1 MSPETKAL
9 QRVMQDY
16 FDWHKARI
24 AFISA
29 FILSLTKLHSVN
41 FMKLA
46 NALNGS
52 VKQKSNYRR
61 IQRFFAHFDLSD
73 ALVVRLILHLLPI
86 KSDFTISIDRTNW
99 KLGKLNINI
108 LTAGII
114 YEGVAFPICWML
126 LSKQGNSNSGERI
139 YLMEKML
146 KHIPKSHIHVV
157 VADREFIG
165 KEWFRWLDTQQ
176 IPFVIR
182 IKENALVS
190 YRGKEI
196 PVRKL
201 FENLNIHQ
209 QMSLCKPRRVYGLP
223 VYLSAVKLNDQ
234 YLILAS
240 NQHQHGQTA
249 FFAYKERWG
258 IEVLFANFEKP
269 RL

>member
-1 MSPETKAL
+1 
-9 QRVMQDY
+9 
-16 FDWHKARI
+16 
-24 AFISA
+24 
-29 FILSLTKLHSVN
+29 
-41 FMKLA
+41 
-46 NALNGS
+46 
-52 VKQKSNYRR
+52 
-61 IQRFFAHFDLSD
+61 
-73 ALVVRLILHLLPI
+73 
-86 KSDFTISIDRTNW
+86 
-99 KLGKLNINI
+99 
-108 LTAGII
+108 
-114 YEGVAFPICWML
+114 ML

-258 IEVLFANFEKP
+258 IEVLFANLKSRGFNLEETHLTHENRIEKTHRAFSHCLRLGTSDRRVDRPYISFENQKP
-269 RL
+269 RTTGKEYLPIWIRLFAVCPAQYKPTIQAVPHKHPITQ